1 MDLQQDET
9 SFEGVKAQLVPAGT
23 KKLVK
28 VPLSNMPELTKENLT
43 ELKNLFKTN
52 GVPIRQTTTLIS

>member
-9 SFEGVKAQLVPAGT
+9 SFEGVKAQLPAGT

-28 VPLSNMPELTKENLT
+28 VPLSNLPELTKENLT